1 MKKTFIIGFIL
12 LGIVAKGDMGTDIK
26 QNQIIL
32 DNIKAENTQLRD
44 EIKKLSQ
51 ILDQLE
57 INLVKEVK
65 FENLGIDI
73 RRDIETFTLKIVGE
87 DLSQG
92 KYNEI
97 LNNFIE
103 IIKYDPEGP
112 IIFIGNNENV
122 EFLNSYFTAKGID
135 PFRISLEIKNNDDI
149 NPDKKVAEAV
159 ETKIIL
165 VKKEN

>member
-1 MKKTFIIGFIL
+1 
-12 LGIVAKGDMGTDIK
+12 
-26 QNQIIL
+26 
-32 DNIKAENTQLRD
+32 
-44 EIKKLSQ
+44 
-51 ILDQLE
+51 
-57 INLVKEVK
+57 
-65 FENLGIDI
+65 
-73 RRDIETFTLKIVGE
+73 